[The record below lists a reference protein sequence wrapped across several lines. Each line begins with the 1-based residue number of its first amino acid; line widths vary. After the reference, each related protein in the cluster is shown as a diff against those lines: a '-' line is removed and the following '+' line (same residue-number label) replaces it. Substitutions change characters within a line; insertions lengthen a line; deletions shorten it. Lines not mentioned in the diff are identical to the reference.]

1 MYISIKS
8 VTQSLFFC
16 VLFAS
21 FLQAHERISP
31 CSPEIRESSESAS
44 GVSCCRFHK
53 RQAKKHKKYT
63 DRSPKKTCRPN
74 KEKDTSDIPCCHF
87 HTCGNKKKKKCCD
100 KLHKKSYQS
109 STEKVTG
116 TKPCCHVHGCRAKKH
131 KKLHVRCIPEKDNQS
146 GDQKPPRPLSEDEVD
161 KKKVSSPSPHAIIAE
176 IYANV
181 SGNKITTAEIDLIK
195 KKGGNP
201 TYGEIKPESLTTLL
215 QELGIT
221 KDDVLYDLGSGTGK
235 VVVQSCLEFPFKK
248 VVGIELCQN
257 RHEKATHA
265 LGQLKQRGFIK
276 KKHSIHFIQGDI
288 VETPCKDATVIFM
301 CSTCFSDE
309 LMTKLAE
316 KISQLKKGTRVITLK
331 RLPNPKK
338 YKLAFVRE
346 YRLAMSWS
354 TPEGSPVY
362 VYEKIS

>member
-1 MYISIKS
+1 MSIKS

-16 VLFAS
+16 VLSAS
-21 FLQAHERISP
+21 FLQAHDQFATYT
-31 CSPEIRESSESAS
+31 PEIKESSQNFSD
-44 GVSCCRFHK
+44 VSCCRFHK
-53 RQAKKHKKYT
+53 REAKKKKKHAHKLA
-63 DRSPKKTCRPN
+63 KKSGHPR
-74 KEKDTSDIPCCHF
+74 KEKDTDSHYCP
-87 HTCGNKKKKKCCD
+87 
-100 KLHKKSYQS
+100 S
-109 STEKVTG
+109 
-116 TKPCCHVHGCRAKKH
+116 HGCRAKKH
-131 KKLHVRCIPEKDNQS
+131 KKDCSLYTPAKANKAS
-146 GDQKPPRPLSEDEVD
+146 SQKPNLPLSEKKLP
-161 KKKVSSPSPHAIIAE
+161 KKKSPKIAPHDVISE
-176 IYANV
+176 VYANV
-181 SGNKITTAEIDLIK
+181 TGNQISAAESDLIK

-201 TYGEIKPESLTTLL
+201 TYGEIKPASLTKLFK
-215 QELGIT
+215 ELGIT
-221 KDDVLYDLGSGTGK
+221 KHDVLYDLGSGTGK

-257 RHEKATHA
+257 RHEKAVHA
-265 LGQLKQRGFIK
+265 LEQLKQRGFIK
-276 KKHSIHFIQGDI
+276 KNHPIHFIQGDI

-338 YKLAFVRE
+338 YKLALMRE

-362 VYEKIS
+362 LYEKTS